1 MIVDQQQFL
10 DNGYLI
16 IRQCIP
22 PDRLDELRG
31 SFEALVDRQREIWA
45 RERGP
50 GDPPG
55 GVWETGA
62 QPRVSFDE
70 VVDADTANTVEFC
83 LHENTLGVSR
93 QLLSG
98 DEVGVHQLQLMCNP
112 VSDHPGGTGWHR
124 DTSPDGD
131 VPLEGVQ
138 QDMLSNGPGYV
149 QWNIPMYDDNVLW
162 VVPGSNREPTT
173 PDQLAQLRKDRLA
186 PPPGGIPVELKAG
199 DGVVYVNH
207 MLHSGANYGTT
218 LRRTI
223 HIGYQ
228 SFGGAM
234 LRYFHLWWKPGF
246 ADALPDA
253 VREPFQRW
261 EKAIARQHDLVESA
275 YRGMLDRDAARFNAA
290 LDALHSGEQ
299 WKMACLVLLCKIV
312 KIIRAE
318 AHRRRAPEEPVPLRR
333 HRAPLHARRAR
344 RPMGPLRPTRREA
357 PGRAPGDPPRRP
369 QEDHQLQLI
378 RDARRLRRTGLREQ
392 LEERVSER
400 A

>member
-1 MIVDQQQFL
+1 MNVDQQHFL

-246 ADALPDA
+246 ADALPDTA
-253 VREPFQRW
+253 REPFQRW

-318 AHRRRAPEEPVPLRR
+318 TLTGAALPKNQYLYDDMERRFTPAELDALWDRF
-333 HRAPLHARRAR
+333 
-344 RPMGPLRPTRREA
+344 GPLDERLQGEPQETR
-357 PGRAPGDPPRRP
+357 PGDPRRITNYNAYEMP
-369 QEDHQLQLI
+369 AAYDVQDF
-378 RDARRLRRTGLREQ
+378 
-392 LEERVSER
+392 VSGWKS